1 MSFWSTTTAPFTA
14 GTSSRV
20 TSSWDDNEDWRGD
33 ERRIVEKNAFNQ
45 AINGMMD
52 WLPKDFESDQS

>member
-1 MSFWSTTTAPFTA
+1 MYGPVFT
-14 GTSSRV
+14 
-20 TSSWDDNEDWRGD
+20 WEDEEWRGA
-33 ERRIVEKNAFNQ
+33 ERRIVEKNGLNK

>member
-1 MSFWSTTTAPFTA
+1 MSFWSKTTVPFTA

-20 TSSWDDNEDWRGD
+20 TGSWDDNKDWRRD
-33 ERRIVEKNAFNQ
+33 ERRIVEKNAVNQ

>member
-1 MSFWSTTTAPFTA
+1 MSFWSTTVAPSTA

-20 TSSWDDNEDWRGD
+20 TGSWDDNEDWRGD

-45 AINGMMD
+45 AINGMME
-52 WLPKDFESDQS
+52 WLPKDFESAQS